1 MINAHSVRDRQ
12 PFMFFKLMGR
22 KAEGLE
28 DGRQAKLDVPLVS
41 LDFATGA
48 LICRVLISDDSQ
60 L

>member
-1 MINAHSVRDRQ
+1 
-12 PFMFFKLMGR
+12 MFFKLMGR

-48 LICRVLISDDSQ
+48 LICRVLISDDAQ